1 MENPEE
7 RTTSFHDLLQIIS
20 ARKGLILA
28 GFLSVFVVTVVGSF
42 LMQPIYEA
50 STKILVA
57 PMGIPYFDTALTSRF
72 EERTFLGTQKE
83 IIKGRIISERV
94 VRQLELDKSAS
105 PPPGFKIPFIKK
117 IALFAKKIPFVKKI
131 PFIEP
136 TQPDP
141 DLFRTAVAD
150 LQRSISVESIRN
162 TNLILVKVKAK
173 GGAESTRIAN
183 AVAQTYVDHTLMTI
197 RGKTKGAYDFIA
209 EQVVLIQQQLA
220 QAEESLQRFKEREKT
235 ANLTEEATINLNRLA
250 ELNALLSTTLAEYSE
265 KDPRVVRAKQEIMEI
280 TAKLEK
286 LPEKELELARLTRAV
301 KNSEEIYLMLL
312 KKLEEARISEVSN
325 GENIGTIRIVEPAIP
340 PLKPIKPKKTLYA
353 ILGFIVGSIFG
364 FGMAFF
370 AEYQDHSLKTGRDVE
385 QYLKSK
391 ILGTIPLTSKKKRKW
406 FLGFG
411 S

>member
-7 RTTSFHDLLQIIS
+7 RITSFHDLLQIIS

-28 GFLSVFVVTVVGSF
+28 GFLSVFIVTVVGSF

-72 EERTFLGTQKE
+72 EERTFLETQKE
-83 IIKGRIISERV
+83 IIKSRIITETV
-94 VRQLELDKSAS
+94 VRQLELDKSAA
-105 PPPGFKIPFIKK
+105 PPPRFKIPFIKK
-117 IALFAKKIPFVKKI
+117 I
-131 PFIEP
+131 PFIRT
-136 TQPDP
+136 TQPDL
-141 DLFRTAVAD
+141 DLFRTTVAN
-150 LQRSISVESIRN
+150 LQRSISVESIRD

-173 GGAESTRIAN
+173 GAAESARIAN

-209 EQVVLIQQQLA
+209 KQVVVVRQELA

-235 ANLTEEATINLNRLA
+235 ANLTVEATINLNRLA
-250 ELNALLSTTLAEYSE
+250 ELDALLSTTLAEYSDE
-265 KDPRVVRAKQEIMEI
+265 DPQVVRAKQVISEISAE
-280 TAKLEK
+280 LEK
-286 LPEKELELARLTRAV
+286 LPKKELELARLTRAV
-301 KNSEEIYLMLL
+301 KNNEEIYQMLL

-325 GENIGTIRIVEPAIP
+325 GKDIGTIRIVEPAIS
-340 PLKPIKPKKTLYA
+340 PLNPNKPKKNLYS

-364 FGMAFF
+364 FGLAFF
-370 AEYQDHSLKTGRDVE
+370 AEYQDHSLKTSRDVE
-385 QYLKSK
+385 RYLKSK
-391 ILGTIPLTSKKKRKW
+391 ILGTIPLTPKKKRKW